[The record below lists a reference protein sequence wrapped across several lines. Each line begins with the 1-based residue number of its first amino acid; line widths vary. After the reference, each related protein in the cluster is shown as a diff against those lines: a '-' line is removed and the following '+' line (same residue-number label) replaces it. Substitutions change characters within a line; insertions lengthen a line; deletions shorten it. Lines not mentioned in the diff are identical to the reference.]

1 MQVRIEFCI
10 NLITVQ
16 SLEGLRGNLMTDI
29 RDEVSRAIVHK
40 IESPEYN
47 SYNLPNEYSRFDE
60 LINVEITIPILTPP
74 GYPDG
79 HCKTVIDKC
88 INKLNSLGGGYSGSS
103 GGFGGW
109 DDPKTGESPTE
120 PHVKLE
126 VDFSIQRWSFAGD
139 ELRSIILMIQN
150 ELLQQCVKLTFNGVP
165 ISRPFN
171 LLGDK
176 VNSFPKFEKFGKP
189 DTSYTEKSNTDAYLV
204 SSSNEFIDALGKL
217 VTNVPEVKPKTA
229 SQNLAVIRG
238 HVLHKKTSEILLV
251 TGRSGCGK
259 STQLSMIWNDST
271 KDLELFLT
279 SGKNISSAYKNQ
291 KRWDDLIN
299 QIHCGKPIIVEDVC
313 VNTHSS
319 KYQDHIDAIF
329 ELQQNVNSPIIVV
342 TQTNKQLG
350 KLFKINDVKLEDEIS
365 LDLSEENP
373 DSIIQL
379 LSKFHEVT
387 IDKEGAKMLEDALAS
402 KRFTAREI
410 SQSLHANSGGVV
422 SSEIISRWENSLK
435 LIENLLVG
443 VEREDVAK
451 IFALHKAI
459 NQPNMLMTREI
470 PHSYVVKLLG
480 FPTTDMIQIGL
491 IEDLRAKKCDM
502 KLLKTTAEIWLDVAL
517 GNLSELR
524 DSKHFIT
531 IREQIPLEEI
541 SNYYTEF
548 IKKISN
554 WRETIWNGDET
565 NPLPE
570 EIADSWSQIGY
581 DSFVFDPDH
590 EEKDKLRNHEWARIT
605 KYIHSFLMGVDGA
618 NPWINARL
626 VHDFSY
632 RALIAAAYAEDIES
646 LANLMHL
653 HSNSLRDLGKNEEL
667 GWIRKSEMEN
677 FDTPG
682 SKFNYAIYL
691 WNTGKLQEAHDI
703 CISLLETTD
712 ITHKLEKNIRNGLGL
727 IYRDLGQIKNA
738 KKEFEIAKSLA
749 SEDLDLDQSVRLND
763 LNLRMY
769 VSEKSDDVPKFI
781 SEFTELKNEV
791 NLERNPSLY
800 AKCCNK
806 LGQLHLGEYQKHF
819 HANLMTGK
827 YGLDT
832 TFGSKMC
839 ALHKNEAL
847 SYLEQ
852 AYEIRK
858 EISDLPGLNGTMG
871 LISTLFQIEGELD
884 KAFEMSENIYNFY
897 IDSDDLNGQIVELIR
912 MAEIKI
918 QQKDLVHST
927 NLTTKA
933 HELATNYG
941 NPTYI
946 QQVKNL
952 IQEVIQLSK

>member
-1 MQVRIEFCI
+1 
-10 NLITVQ
+10 
-16 SLEGLRGNLMTDI
+16 MTDI
-29 RDEVSRAIVHK
+29 RGEVSGAIVQR
-40 IESPEYN
+40 IECPEFN
-47 SYNLPNEYSRFDE
+47 FYNLPKEYSRFDE
-60 LINVEITIPILTPP
+60 LVNVEIIIPILTPP
-74 GYPDG
+74 GYSDG

-88 INKLNSLGGGYSGSS
+88 INKLNGLGGGYSGSN

-109 DDPKTGESPTE
+109 EDPSTGESPTE

-126 VDFSIQRWSFAGD
+126 VDFSIKIWSFAAD

-150 ELLQQCVKLTFNGVP
+150 ELFQQCVKLTFNGAP
-165 ISRPFN
+165 ISRPLN

-176 VNSFPKFEKFGKP
+176 VNSFPKFEEFGKP
-189 DTSYTEKSNTDAYLV
+189 DTSYTEESNIDAFLV

-217 VTNVPEVKPKTA
+217 VTNVPEIEPKTA
-229 SQNLAVIRG
+229 SQNLAFIRD
-238 HVLHKKTSEILLV
+238 HIQHKKTSEILLV

-259 STQLSMIWNDST
+259 STQLSLIWNNSN

-279 SGKNISSAYKNQ
+279 SGRNISAAFKNQ
-291 KRWDDLIN
+291 KRWDNLVG

-319 KYQDHIDAIF
+319 KFQDHVNAIY
-329 ELQQNVNSPIIVV
+329 ELQKSVNSPLIVV

-350 KLFKINDVKLEDEIS
+350 KLFRTNDIRLEDEIS

-373 DSIIQL
+373 DSIINS
-379 LSKFHEVT
+379 LSKFHGVT
-387 IDKEGAKMLEDALAS
+387 IDTEGTKLLEDALAS
-402 KRFTAREI
+402 QRFTAREI
-410 SQSLHANSGGVV
+410 SQNLHTNRGGVV

-459 NQPNMLMTREI
+459 NQPNMLMRREI

-480 FPTTDMIQIGL
+480 FPTTDMIEIGL
-491 IEDLRAKKCDM
+491 IEDLRAKKYDM

-524 DSKHFIT
+524 DSKHFIA

-541 SNYYTEF
+541 SKYYIEF
-548 IKKISN
+548 NTKISN
-554 WRETIWNGDET
+554 CRETIWNGDET

-581 DSFVFDPDH
+581 DNFVFTPDH
-590 EEKDKLRNHEWARIT
+590 DEKNKLRKHEWSRIT
-605 KYIHSFLMGVDGA
+605 KYIHSFLMGVDGV
-618 NPWINARL
+618 NPWIDARL
-626 VHDFSY
+626 VHDLSY
-632 RALIAAAYAEDIES
+632 RALIAAAYAEDVES
-646 LANLMHL
+646 LSNLIHL
-653 HSNSLRDLGKNEEL
+653 HSKSLRDLGKSEEL

-677 FDTPG
+677 FDTPRT
-682 SKFNYAIYL
+682 KFNYAIHL

-703 CISLLETTD
+703 CISLLETIDT
-712 ITHKLEKNIRNGLGL
+712 THKLDKIIRNGLGL
-727 IYRDLGQIKNA
+727 IYRDLGQIGNA
-738 KKEFEIAKSLA
+738 KKEFEIAKSIV
-749 SEDLDLDQSVRLND
+749 SDDLELNQSVILNH

-769 VSEKSDDVPKFI
+769 VSKKSDDVPKFI
-781 SEFTELKNEV
+781 SEFIELKNEV
-791 NLERNPSLY
+791 NLDNNPSLY
-800 AKCCNK
+800 AICCNK
-806 LGQLHLGEYQKHF
+806 LGQLHLGEYQKHY
-819 HANLMTGK
+819 HANLMTGM
-827 YGLDT
+827 YGFDT
-832 TFGSKMC
+832 TFGSEMC
-839 ALHKNEAL
+839 AEHKKQAL
-847 SYLEQ
+847 EYLEQ

-871 LISTLFQIEGELD
+871 LMSTLFQIEGELN
-884 KAFEMSENIYNFY
+884 KAFELSDDIYNFY

-918 QQKDLVHST
+918 QQRDLVHST
-927 NLTTKA
+927 DLTSKA
-933 HELATNYG
+933 HELATKYG
-941 NPTYI
+941 NPNYI

>member
-1 MQVRIEFCI
+1 MADVR
-10 NLITVQ
+10 
-16 SLEGLRGNLMTDI
+16 S
-29 RDEVSRAIVHK
+29 EVSKAIVHR
-40 IESPEYN
+40 IESPEFN

-60 LINVEITIPILTPP
+60 LVNVEITIPILTPP
-74 GYPDG
+74 GYLDG

-88 INKLNSLGGGYSGSS
+88 INKLNSLGGGYSASS

-109 DDPKTGESPTE
+109 EDPNTGESPAE
-120 PHVKLE
+120 PHIKLD
-126 VDFSIQRWSFAGD
+126 VDFSIERWSFGAD

-165 ISRPFN
+165 ICEPIN
-171 LLGDK
+171 LLGER
-176 VNSFPKFEKFGKP
+176 VNSFPSFEEFGEP
-189 DTSYTEKSNTDAYLV
+189 DSSYIEREVIDAYLV
-204 SSSNEFIDALGKL
+204 SSRSEFIDALKKL
-217 VTNVPEVKPKTA
+217 VTNVPEIEPKTA
-229 SQNLAVIRG
+229 SKNLAVIRD
-238 HVLHKKTSEILLV
+238 HIQHKKTSEILLV

-259 STQLSMIWNDST
+259 STQLSLIWNDSN
-271 KDLELFLT
+271 KDLEIFLT
-279 SGKNISSAYKNQ
+279 SGRNISDAYKNS
-291 KRWDDLIN
+291 KRWRNLIH
-299 QIHCGKPIIVEDVC
+299 QVHCGKPIIVEDVC
-313 VNTHSS
+313 VNTHPS
-319 KYQDHIDAIF
+319 KFQDHIKAIY
-329 ELQQNVNSPIIVV
+329 ELQKSVNSPLIVV

-350 KLFKINDVKLEDEIS
+350 KLFRVNDIQLEDEIS
-365 LDLSEENP
+365 LDLSEDNP
-373 DSIIQL
+373 DSIISS

-387 IDKEGAKMLEDALAS
+387 IDTQGIKILEDALAS
-402 KRFTAREI
+402 QRFTAREI
-410 SQSLHANSGGVV
+410 SQNLHANSGVVV

-459 NQPNMLMTREI
+459 NQPNMLMRREI

-480 FPTTDMIQIGL
+480 FPTTDMIEIGL
-491 IEDLRAKKCDM
+491 IEDLRAKKYDM

-524 DSKHFIT
+524 DSNDFIT
-531 IREQIPLEEI
+531 IREQIPQEEI
-541 SNYYTEF
+541 SKYYTEF
-548 IKKISN
+548 VTIISN
-554 WRETIWNGDET
+554 CRDKIWNGEET

-581 DSFVFDPDH
+581 DSFVFTPDH
-590 EEKDKLRNHEWARIT
+590 EEKNKLRKHEWNRIT

-618 NPWINARL
+618 NPWINAKL

-632 RALIAAAYAEDIES
+632 RALIAAAYAEDAES
-646 LANLMHL
+646 MENLIYL
-653 HSNSLRDLGKNEEL
+653 HSKSLRDLGKNEEL
-667 GWIRKSEMEN
+667 GWITKSQMEN

-682 SKFNYAIYL
+682 TKLNYAVHL

-703 CISLLETTD
+703 CISLFESD
-712 ITHKLEKNIRNGLGL
+712 FIHEEEKTIRNLLGL
-727 IYRDLGQIKNA
+727 IYRDLGQIENA
-738 KKEFEIAKSLA
+738 KEEFEIAKSIA
-749 SEDLDLDQSVRLND
+749 SDDLELNQKIALNH

-769 VSEKSDDVPKFI
+769 TSKESNEVPKFI
-781 SEFTELKNEV
+781 SEFIELKKEV

-800 AKCCNK
+800 AICCNK
-806 LGQLHLGEYQKHF
+806 LGQLHLGEYQKHL
-819 HANLMTGK
+819 HANFRTGM
-827 YGLDT
+827 YGFET

-871 LISTLFQIEGELD
+871 LMSILFAIEGELD
-884 KAFEMSENIYNFY
+884 KAFKMSDDVYNFY
-897 IDSDDLNGQIVELIR
+897 ISSDDLNGQIVELIR

-918 QQKDLVHST
+918 QQRDLVHST
-927 NLTTKA
+927 DLTTKA
-933 HELATNYG
+933 YELATKYG
-941 NPTYI
+941 NPNYI

-952 IQEVIQLSK
+952 IEEVIQLSK

>member
-1 MQVRIEFCI
+1 MADVR
-10 NLITVQ
+10 
-16 SLEGLRGNLMTDI
+16 S
-29 RDEVSRAIVHK
+29 EVSKAIVHR
-40 IESPEYN
+40 IESPEFN

-60 LINVEITIPILTPP
+60 LVNVEITIPILTPP
-74 GYPDG
+74 GYLDG

-88 INKLNSLGGGYSGSS
+88 INKLNSLGGGYSASS

-109 DDPKTGESPTE
+109 EDTNTGESPAE
-120 PHVKLE
+120 PHIKLD
-126 VDFSIQRWSFAGD
+126 VDFSIGRWSFGAD

-165 ISRPFN
+165 ICEPFN
-171 LLGDK
+171 LLGER
-176 VNSFPKFEKFGKP
+176 VNSFPKFEEFGKP
-189 DTSYTEKSNTDAYLV
+189 DTSYTEKSNIDAYLV
-204 SSSNEFIDALGKL
+204 SSTNEFIDALGKL
-217 VTNVPEVKPKTA
+217 VTNVPEIEPKTA
-229 SQNLAVIRG
+229 SQNLAVIRD
-238 HVLHKKTSEILLV
+238 HIQHKKTSEILLV

-259 STQLSMIWNDST
+259 STQLSLIWNDST

-279 SGKNISSAYKNQ
+279 SGKNISAAYKNQ
-291 KRWDDLIN
+291 RRWDNLIGL
-299 QIHCGKPIIVEDVC
+299 IHCGKPIIVEDVC

-319 KYQDHIDAIF
+319 KFQDHIDAIY
-329 ELQQNVNSPIIVV
+329 ELQKSVNSPLIVV

-350 KLFKINDVKLEDEIS
+350 KLFRVNDIQLEDEIS

-373 DSIIQL
+373 DSIINS
-379 LSKFHEVT
+379 LSKFHEVA
-387 IDKEGAKMLEDALAS
+387 IDTEGIKILEDALAS
-402 KRFTAREI
+402 HRFTAREI
-410 SQSLHANSGGVV
+410 SQNLHANSGVVV

-459 NQPNMLMTREI
+459 NQPNMLMRREI

-480 FPTTDMIQIGL
+480 FSTTDMIEIGL
-491 IEDLRAKKCDM
+491 IEDLRAKKYDM

-541 SNYYTEF
+541 SKYYAEF
-548 IKKISN
+548 NTKISN
-554 WRETIWNGDET
+554 CRETIWNGDET

-581 DSFVFDPDH
+581 DSFLFTPDH
-590 EEKDKLRNHEWARIT
+590 EEKNKLRKHEWSRIT
-605 KYIHSFLMGVDGA
+605 KYIHSFLMGVDGV
-618 NPWINARL
+618 NPWIDARL

-632 RALIAAAYAEDIES
+632 RALIAAAYAEDVEGMMK
-646 LANLMHL
+646 LNHL
-653 HSNSLRDLGKNEEL
+653 HSKSLRDLGKNEEL
-667 GWIRKSEMEN
+667 GWIRKSQMEN

-682 SKFNYAIYL
+682 TKLNYAVHL

-712 ITHKLEKNIRNGLGL
+712 ITHTQEKLTRNALGL
-727 IYRDLGQIKNA
+727 IYRDLGQIESA
-738 KKEFEIAKSLA
+738 KEEFEIAISMA
-749 SEDLDLDQSVRLND
+749 SEDLELDQSVKLND

-781 SEFTELKNEV
+781 SEFIELKKEV

-800 AKCCNK
+800 AICCNK
-806 LGQLHLGEYQKHF
+806 LGQLHLGEYQKHL
-819 HANLMTGK
+819 HANFRTGM
-827 YGLDT
+827 YGFDT

-871 LISTLFQIEGELD
+871 LMSTLFQIEGELD
-884 KAFEMSENIYNFY
+884 KAFEMSESIYNFY

-912 MAEIKI
+912 MAKIKI

-927 NLTTKA
+927 DLTTKA

-941 NPTYI
+941 NPNYI